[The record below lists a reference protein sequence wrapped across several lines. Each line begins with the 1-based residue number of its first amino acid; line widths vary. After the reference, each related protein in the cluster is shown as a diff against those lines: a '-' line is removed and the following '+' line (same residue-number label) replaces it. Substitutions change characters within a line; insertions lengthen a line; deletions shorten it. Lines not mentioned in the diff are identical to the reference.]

1 MDEARLRDDAEAH
14 GRATVEGDLKV
25 AGSYLDKG
33 AYAAAGQVMEKMP
46 KPLEGSEVGSV
57 ELEGDEALV
66 QIRYSGGGDEVVVES
81 RWAERDGTPKIVGLS
96 VL

>member
-1 MDEARLRDDAEAH
+1 MEEARLREDAEAH
-14 GRATVEGDLKV
+14 GQATVEGDLKT
-25 AGSYLDKG
+25 AGSYLDKE

-46 KPLEGSEVGSV
+46 KPLEGSDVGSV
-57 ELEGDEALV
+57 EIDGDQALV

-81 RWAERDGTPKIVGLS
+81 RWAEREGTPKIVGLR